1 MARVR
6 EEARTAPE
14 LRSLLVVR
22 CSGRAGPV
30 RDRARVLPAG
40 RGRCV
45 TGPGCCRPG
54 GAGA

>member
-30 RDRARVLPAG
+30 
-40 RGRCV
+40 V

>member
-40 RGRCV
+40 C
-45 TGPGCCRPG
+45 PGAPCSPSPS
-54 GAGA
+54 